1 MAPVYSVCC
10 NSCDYR
16 SRDFFSAGVIAI
28 DDRGWE
34 HTCHS
39 EIMVEKITQRPLSM
53 LKSLNRLYDAAPA
66 FCNGCGCIEY
76 YRANNLEVDLDS
88 YTGIREWLQQ
98 LSCKACGENN
108 LSLARNDPDE
118 LRYGFEPSI
127 FIFGMFI
134 VGIIIQILNLPRVL
148 LFVYL
153 ASALFFLLWK
163 SHEFHI
169 QEKQRFQEMICPECH
184 KHSLCVKFTAIS

>member
-1 MAPVYSVCC
+1 MSPTYTICC
-10 NSCDYR
+10 NSCDYH
-16 SRDFFSAGVIAI
+16 SRGFSCGGLIAI

-34 HTCHS
+34 HTCNS
-39 EIMVEKITQRPLSM
+39 QIMVEQITQRPLSM

-76 YRANNLEVDLDS
+76 YRANNLEADLDS

-98 LSCKACGENN
+98 LSCKICGENN

-134 VGIIIQILNLPRVL
+134 VGMIIQILNLPRVL

-163 SHEFHI
+163 SREFHI
-169 QEKQRFQEMICPECH
+169 REKQRFQEMICPECR
-184 KHSLCVKFTAIS
+184 KHSLCIKLTAI